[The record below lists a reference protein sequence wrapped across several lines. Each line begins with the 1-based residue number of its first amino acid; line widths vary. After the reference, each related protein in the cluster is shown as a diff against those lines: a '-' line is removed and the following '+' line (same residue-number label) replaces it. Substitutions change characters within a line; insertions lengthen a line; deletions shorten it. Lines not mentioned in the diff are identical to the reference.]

1 MENYSRTVKI
11 YAKEIKK
18 DKQTFIVCSGK
29 IGENYYKIKF
39 RKTCKNAPDEVGVY
53 DLTVNLKDCS
63 IEKGKPYTDSE
74 TKKQKIGQA
83 TIWVE
88 KIEELRKY
96 SDEELRE
103 ISLKNLK
110 EIFD

>member
-1 MENYSRTVKI
+1 MENYIRTIKI

-18 DKQTFIVCSGK
+18 DKQTFTVCSGK

-39 RKTCKNAPDEVGVY
+39 RKTCKNAPDEIGVY
-53 DLTVNLKDCS
+53 DLTVDLKNCS
-63 IEKGKPYTDSE
+63 IEKGKPYTDKE

-88 KIEELRKY
+88 KIEDLRKY
-96 SDEELRE
+96 SDEELQE
-103 ISLKNLK
+103 ISLKNLQ
-110 EIFD
+110 EIFG